1 MTGLNLPVRV
11 PLKPMLAKAVSGIPQ
26 PADAAGG
33 LAYEPKWDGF
43 RCIVSRDGAG
53 IELSSRGERPL
64 TRYFPELAAG
74 LLRELPTRCVVDGEI
89 VIRNGPRLD
98 FDALTERIHP
108 AASRIKQLAART
120 PASFIV
126 FDLLALDEEALLAQ
140 PFGKRR
146 EMLTE
151 ALRGCCPPVHVTPL
165 TLSSELA
172 ARWFEEFEGAGLDG
186 VVAKPLAGDHQ
197 PGKRAMFKIKHE
209 RTADCVVA
217 GFRWHKSGDGVGSL
231 LLGLYDD
238 GGRLHH
244 VGVASSFPAKYRA
257 QLTEELR
264 PLRMTAVTGHPWADW
279 AEWADPGGPPAT
291 PAEPPATPA
300 AQAGSGEPGNPGIAR
315 MPGGQSRWTGAR
327 DLSWEPLRPE
337 LIAEVAYDHLQSG
350 RFRHTGQLRRW
361 RPDRDPASCTF
372 SQLEEPVAY
381 DLDHI
386 LGDHHPPAA
395 RRPPA
400 AHGSTGAQSLPACS
414 IRAARGASA
423 LRALR
428 YRR

>member
-64 TRYFPELAAG
+64 TRYFPELAAA

-89 VIRNGPRLD
+89 VIRNGPQLD

-108 AASRIKQLAART
+108 AASRIKQLAERT
-120 PASFIV
+120 PASFIA
-126 FDLLALDEEALLAQ
+126 FDLLALDDEALLAQ

-146 EMLTE
+146 EMLIE
-151 ALRGCCPPVHVTPL
+151 ALRGCRPPVHLTPL
-165 TLSSELA
+165 TLSPELA

-186 VVAKPLAGDHQ
+186 VVAKPLSGEYQ

-217 GFRWHKSGDGVGSL
+217 GFRWHKSGDGIGSL

-279 AEWADPGGPPAT
+279 ADWADPGGPPAT
-291 PAEPPATPA
+291 PAPA
-300 AQAGSGEPGNPGIAR
+300 ARLEQAGSGELGEPRVAR
-315 MPGGQSRWTGAR
+315 MPGGQSRWTGTR

-337 LIAEVAYDHLQSG
+337 LVAEVAYDHLQSG

-381 DLDHI
+381 DLDHM
-386 LGDHHPPAA
+386 LGDQHPQGESGRAGQPAEPPPA
-395 RRPPA
+395 
-400 AHGSTGAQSLPACS
+400 
-414 IRAARGASA
+414 
-423 LRALR
+423 
-428 YRR
+428 